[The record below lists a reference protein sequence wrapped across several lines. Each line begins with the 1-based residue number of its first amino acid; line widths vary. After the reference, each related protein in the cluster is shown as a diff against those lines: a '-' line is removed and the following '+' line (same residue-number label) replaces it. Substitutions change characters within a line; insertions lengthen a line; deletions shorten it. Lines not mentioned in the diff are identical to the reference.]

1 MGACRGDQPPLQ
13 SPAGAPL
20 APVDSDRT
28 ACGWARR
35 GLAQA
40 VGAQLQTFYR
50 DGACFIPLAVVSN
63 PALAAFALVS
73 ALKLPYSSA
82 KPPQSRLIE
91 HLRRKEMLLV
101 LDNFEQLIGGSAA
114 AVELVAELLGECPDL
129 CILVTSRERLTSPA
143 C

>member
-1 MGACRGDQPPLQ
+1 MKSASKMHEPRGDTWARRGDQPPLQ
-13 SPAGAPL
+13 SPAGAPR

-28 ACGWARR
+28 AWGGQER
-35 GLAQA
+35 LAQA

-63 PALAAFALVS
+63 PALAAFALAS
-73 ALKLPYSSA
+73 ALKLPDSSA

-114 AVELVAELLGECPDL
+114 AVELVAELLGECP
-129 CILVTSRERLTSPA
+129 VSASS
-143 C
+143 